1 MIRLVCGGVTVGYRD
16 NSDAVK
22 HHNCQLG
29 KKHPIFYGVRIK
41 YCHKCYL
48 RVFEDNRPRRKRS
61 PPSSPVSS
69 PR

>member
-1 MIRLVCGGVTVGYRD
+1 MITIKCGGVIVGYRD
-16 NSDAVK
+16 NSEAVK

-29 KKHPIFYGVRIK
+29 KKHPIFYGVRIN

-48 RVFEDNRPRRKRS
+48 KILEDNRPKPKIS
-61 PPSSPVSS
+61 PPSSPLSS

>member
-1 MIRLVCGGVTVGYRD
+1 MITLTCGGVIVGYRD
-16 NSDAVK
+16 NSEAVK

-29 KKHPIFYGVRIK
+29 KKHPKFYGERIK

-48 RVFEDNRPRRKRS
+48 RLLVDDRIKRS